1 MAGTGTKR
9 RAAPHPAAPPH
20 ENNRLRVWL
29 LACLLVAMTI
39 LLYGL
44 LRHSPPSA
52 FDRPEAQIPNK
63 LRSSWG
69 VANPL

>member
-1 MAGTGTKR
+1 MAMTMAATGSKR
-9 RAAPHPAAPPH
+9 PAAPRRSDS
-20 ENNRLRVWL
+20 RLRVWL
-29 LACLLVAMTI
+29 LACLLVAMSV

-44 LRHSPPSA
+44 LHPSPPSA

-69 VANPL
+69 VPNPL

>member
-1 MAGTGTKR
+1 MATTMATIGSKR
-9 RAAPHPAAPPH
+9 SAKPHQ

-29 LACLLVAMTI
+29 LAALLIVMSV
-39 LLYGL
+39 LVYGL
-44 LRHSPPSA
+44 LRDSTPSA
-52 FDRPEAQIPNK
+52 FDRPEAQIPNR

>member
-1 MAGTGTKR
+1 MS
-9 RAAPHPAAPPH
+9 
-20 ENNRLRVWL
+20 V
-29 LACLLVAMTI
+29 

-44 LRHSPPSA
+44 LHPSPPSA

-69 VANPL
+69 VPNPL